1 LNPSATTPG
10 TASAPKTRG
19 TALNRAGWLLAAL
32 PVLAN
37 VWLIFRYGLN
47 VPKWDDHALR
57 NFLVN
62 FNQADG
68 VAERLTLLLAQHNE
82 HRIAYDR
89 LVALVLYQLSGEIN
103 FDWLM
108 AAGFLSLLGI
118 LFVFWK
124 VIRESRLPDAV
135 FWPLPFLLLSFQ
147 HHENTLWGMAALQ
160 NFSVVFFVLCAVFA
174 VVKGTERAFGW
185 ALFFS
190 TSALITSGN
199 GLLAWPV
206 VACLLLMQRRWQG
219 LGIWLLATA
228 VAVGLYFFQYEKP
241 PGNPATSAVSVG
253 RYVQGF
259 LALIGGVADWRPA
272 SPNRFVGP
280 VLVGSVLL
288 LLAVFLNW
296 RALRRSSLFSGKAK
310 PADYFLMGVTVFA
323 LVTALVVVVGRIGFG
338 EAVLLTSRI
347 KIYSAVFACTL
358 LVAVARELPPTW
370 TSRLGRSAL
379 GFSVLFWIG
388 TAFVEWEEIV
398 FARHER
404 ITWLYNWRQ
413 GQGAEALP
421 NYDRE
426 RFPYRAPALSFF
438 SGNAQPTAARL
449 PVQVEERPD
458 GSWLVATDSLGL
470 PVGPEAGAYLFLAGP
485 ESTRLLPT
493 RQHPNRSRRSL
504 LTGGGCFAPGF
515 TAVVQ
520 PTDAPPGRYTI
531 LVKTTDGSRARTYA
545 TGQILTLKPTQPSNL
560 PKNW

>member
-1 LNPSATTPG
+1 MNPSTTVTGNAITPR
-10 TASAPKTRG
+10 TRG
-19 TALNRAGWLLAAL
+19 NTLAWAGWLLAAL

-37 VWLIFRYGLN
+37 AWLIFRYGLN

-68 VAERLTLLLAQHNE
+68 VTEHLDLLLAQHNE

-89 LVALVLYQLSGEIN
+89 LVALLIYKLTGEIN
-103 FDWLM
+103 FVWLM
-108 AAGFLSLLGI
+108 SVGFLSLLGI
-118 LFVFWK
+118 LFVLWK
-124 VIRESRLPDAV
+124 VIRESRLPDVV
-135 FWPLPFLLLSFQ
+135 FWPLPFLLLTFQ

-174 VVKGTERAFGW
+174 VAKYLERSFGW
-185 ALFFS
+185 VLFFS
-190 TSALITSGN
+190 VSSLLTSGN

-206 VACLLLMQRRWQG
+206 VAGLLLVQRRWQA
-219 LGIWLLATA
+219 LGIWLLAA
-228 VAVGLYFFQYEKP
+228 ALAVGFYFSQYEKP
-241 PGNPATSAVSVG
+241 PGNPPATAVAVG
-253 RYVQGF
+253 QYVGGF

-280 VLVGSVLL
+280 VLVGGVLL
-288 LLAVFLNW
+288 LLALFLNG

-310 PADYFLMGVTVFA
+310 PADYFLMGVTAFTLA
-323 LVTALVVVVGRIGFG
+323 TALVVVVGRMSFG
-338 EAVLLTSRI
+338 ESVLLTSRI

-358 LVAVARELPPTW
+358 LVAGARELPPTW
-370 TSRLGRSAL
+370 ASRLGRSAL
-379 GFSVLFWIG
+379 GFSVLFWLG

-413 GQGAEALP
+413 GRGAEALP
-421 NYDRE
+421 DYDRKG
-426 RFPYRAPALSFF
+426 FPYRAPTLSFF
-438 SGNAQPTAARL
+438 SENPQPASARL
-449 PVQVEERPD
+449 PLRVEERPD
-458 GSWLVATDSLGL
+458 RSWLVATDSLQL
-470 PVGPEAGAYLFLAGP
+470 PIGPEAGAYLFLAGP

-504 LTGGGCFAPGF
+504 LTGGGYFAPGF
-515 TAVVQ
+515 TAVVN
-520 PTDAPPGRYTI
+520 PTDAPPGRYE
-531 LVKTTDGSRARTYA
+531 VSVRTTDGTSAQTYA
-545 TGQILTLKPTQPSNL
+545 TGQFLTLKPTQPSSL